1 MCQYEFVPGPL
12 FEIQISIETIF
23 HLEKEMVHIWYHTGR
38 GIERS
43 FELQTW
49 HFYCVL
55 NNKVFLRLLVN
66 PPLAIHFLTFTF
78 CTSDQR
84 SCLATGQGLV

>member
-43 FELQTW
+43 FELYKPGI
-49 HFYCVL
+49 FIV
-55 NNKVFLRLLVN
+55 
-66 PPLAIHFLTFTF
+66 
-78 CTSDQR
+78 S
-84 SCLATGQGLV
+84 